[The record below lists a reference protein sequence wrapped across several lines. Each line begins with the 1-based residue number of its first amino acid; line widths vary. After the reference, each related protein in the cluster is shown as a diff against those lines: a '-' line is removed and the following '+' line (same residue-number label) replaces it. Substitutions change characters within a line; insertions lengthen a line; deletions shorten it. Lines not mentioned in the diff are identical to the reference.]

1 MRLLNTEKKGPF
13 TNLYYG
19 LTWAL
24 GWEQILC
31 MINAIVKNDF
41 SKGAVQSLER
51 GEIAGAKPVD
61 ITEEFR
67 RAGCDV
73 WKTKTAL
80 SEAGTLAIAGS
91 SYIMEV
97 PMRFTFYN
105 QTDRLLVQIVGDTDG
120 RVFDKYMDSIEITG
134 HIEFALRHAKK

>member
-1 MRLLNTEKKGPF
+1 MRLLDTEKKGPF

-41 SKGAVQSLER
+41 SKGAVQSLET

-61 ITEEFR
+61 ITNEFR
-67 RAGCDV
+67 KADCDV
-73 WKTKTAL
+73 FKTVSAL
-80 SEAGTLAIAGS
+80 DEAGTLALAGS

-97 PMRFTFYN
+97 PIRFTFYN
-105 QTDRLLVQIVGDTDG
+105 QTDRLLVQILGDADG
-120 RVFDKYMDSIEITG
+120 QVFNKYMDSIEISG
-134 HIEFALRHAKK
+134 HIEYALRHSGK